1 MSDYIKLGDL
11 ELYKE
16 SLELSREGWKV
27 YKLLNWQQRKIIGDQ
42 FITSID
48 SVGANIAEGYGRF
61 HYKDRAK
68 FYYNA
73 RGSLFEARH
82 WVLLLYERSILDK
95 IFFDYFINQL
105 EKVNRIINSYIH
117 ACGKDIKK

>member
-1 MSDYIKLGDL
+1 MPDYIKLGDL

-16 SLELSREGWKV
+16 ALELSRNAWRV
-27 YKLLNWQQRKIIGDQ
+27 YKVLSWQQKKIMGDQ

-82 WVLLLYERSILDK
+82 WVLLLYERRIINKKD
-95 IFFDYFINQL
+95 FDYFTNQA
-105 EKVNRIINSYIH
+105 EKVNRIINSYISV
-117 ACGKDIKK
+117 CQTNIKK